1 MPTLTQQQRD
11 AVETIDKHVLV
22 CAGAGSGKTHVLVER
37 YIELLQ
43 RNQQLGVSNL
53 VAVTFTRKAAAEMKT
68 RLKSRF
74 RDLMTDAQDVA
85 DDLQR
90 SRWSQC
96 LSEIDSARIG
106 TIHSLCE
113 SILKAFPVDAKIDP
127 QFEVLSDL
135 MQAEL
140 LVKCIDQA
148 FRDIVEHDSDEQSL
162 LFEFPLE
169 EIRKLVSRA
178 LKSSLQL
185 EEAIARFPMDDADL
199 LTAHIEKYILQA
211 RKMCLAD
218 LLRQAEW
225 HGAVAYLEDNAIPG
239 NKVESFRL
247 EAIECAKT
255 IEDGVDIEACWRA
268 LSNLGNNS
276 PRTTGGNSDEIKEIR
291 SRIKILR
298 ELAREVCERIP
309 SSLSEQDEAA
319 LKCLRALVKLIQR
332 ALSIYKSEKKSK
344 LVIDYNDL
352 IEIASRA
359 LSDPKSMVRRFYNE
373 TISTVLVDEFQD
385 TNTVQSK
392 LITAI
397 AGANAKLFFI
407 GDDKQSIYR
416 FQGADVATFNSK
428 RMEFAEMAGDAL
440 NLSLNTSFRSHPSVV
455 QFVNVVFAQIMSDAA
470 PDAGHRASFERLL
483 ASREDK
489 LGHENIELVVFE
501 DLDSDGQ
508 RKSPRLPAIEA
519 KAVADWILEKVEGGL
534 RIVDKSSKT
543 ERAVALGDVAV
554 LVQRNKDFAAI
565 EREFADR
572 NIPFVLLGGRGYLQR
587 QEVFDI
593 ENLLRFISSPQ
604 DEHSLLGVLRSPLFA
619 ISDDI
624 IHQLAVEEFGSAA
637 STLWQRI
644 QTAAKQNSGGM
655 ESISKAVSIL
665 KKLITDS
672 SILPVSEI
680 VRQLIAM
687 TQFDLILLTLPNGRQ
702 RARNIWKMVALAEE
716 NDHLGCGEFARD
728 LSLMREYDVKQADAP
743 VDTANAVKLMT
754 VHASKG
760 LEFPL
765 VALPVLSTRALNK
778 KDRLLYH
785 REYGLAFDTT
795 RLKEDIAPTWYQ
807 VAKALDDDMDIAER
821 KRLLYVAMTRA
832 RDHLALFVDRD
843 GDNNQSFRRWLQ
855 EAVQFD
861 TQSLSKELQT
871 KMATSGTEQA
881 PFSMRSCEE
890 LSESVAEIFAAKE
903 TDTDGSG
910 GSVANLAKL
919 TKLESKYDLVAPLPM
934 TAVGLPNAWQGAI
947 RVTPKAGKVAITAT
961 AMGTFFHALMEHLPP
976 SGRTLTPSE
985 IEDLAFAQHDI
996 IPTSYNLSYLA
1007 EEGKRLLELFYKSKL
1022 FEIVKKARRRLHE
1035 IPYVMLSDEEAENR
1049 RPDLLVEDEHGQWQ
1063 LIDFKTDHIESK
1075 DLERQTK
1082 HHAKQLLEYAHE
1094 LGQLFQVKMHAY
1106 VYYAQLAVLIEC
1118 KSK

>member
-43 RNQQLGVSNL
+43 RNQQLGVAHL

-74 RDLMTDAQDVA
+74 RDLMSEAEAGA
-85 DDLQR
+85 DDGQR
-90 SRWSQC
+90 ARWSQC
-96 LSEIDSARIG
+96 LAEIDSARIG

-140 LVKCIDQA
+140 LSDCIEQS

-169 EIRKLVSRA
+169 EIKRLLTRA

-185 EEAIARFPMDDADL
+185 EEAIARFPMEDAGL
-199 LTAHIEKYILQA
+199 LSAHIEKYILQA
-211 RKMCLAD
+211 RKMCLVD
-218 LLRQAEW
+218 LLRQIEW
-225 HGAVAYLEDNAIPG
+225 HEAVSFLNDNALPD
-239 NKVESFRL
+239 NKLESFRL
-247 EAIECAKT
+247 AAIECAQT
-255 IEDGVDIEACWRA
+255 VEDGSDVDACWQALVA
-268 LSNLGNNS
+268 LSSNS
-276 PRTTGGNSDEIKEIR
+276 PRTTGGNTDMAKAIR
-291 SRIKILR
+291 AQVKVLR
-298 ELAREVCERIP
+298 ELAREICERIP
-309 SSLSEQDEAA
+309 LGLSEQDEVAI
-319 LKCLRALVKLIQR
+319 KCLRALVKLIQR
-332 ALSIYKSEKKSK
+332 ALAIYKTKKKAK

-359 LSDPKSMVRRFYNE
+359 LSEPKSMVRRFYNE
-373 TISTVLVDEFQD
+373 TIATVLVDEFQD
-385 TNTVQSK
+385 TNTVQSQ

-397 AGANAKLFFI
+397 AGVNTKLFFI

-416 FQGADVATFNSK
+416 FQGADVATFNNK
-428 RMEFAEMAGDAL
+428 RFEFAEMAGDAL

-470 PDAGHRASFERLL
+470 HDAGHRASFERLL

-489 LGHENIELVVFE
+489 LDHENIELIVF
-501 DLDSDGQ
+501 DDPDSDGQ
-508 RKSPRLPAIEA
+508 RKSPDLPRIEA
-519 KAVADWILEKVEGGL
+519 KAVADWILEKVAGGL
-534 RIVDKSSKT
+534 KIVDKSSKS
-543 ERAVALGDVAV
+543 ERPVAFGDVAV

-565 EREFADR
+565 EREFAER

-593 ENLLRFISSPQ
+593 ENLLRFISCPQ
-604 DEHSLLGVLRSPLFA
+604 DGHSLLGVLRSPLFA
-619 ISDDI
+619 VSDDI
-624 IHQLAVEEFGSAA
+624 IHQLAVEEFGGGA
-637 STLWQRI
+637 SSLWQRV
-644 QTAAKQNSGGM
+644 QTAARQKTDGLQSVT
-655 ESISKAVSIL
+655 KAAGVL
-665 KKLITDS
+665 KKLIGDS
-672 SILPVSEI
+672 AILPVSEI
-680 VRQLIAM
+680 VRQLIVM

-702 RARNIWKMVALAEE
+702 RARNVWKMVALAEE
-716 NDHLGCGEFARD
+716 NDHLSCGEFARD
-728 LSLMREYDVKQADAP
+728 LGLMREYDVKQADAP

-785 REYGLAFDTT
+785 REYGLAFDTS
-795 RLKEDIAPTWYQ
+795 RLKEDITPTWYQ
-807 VAKALDDDMDIAER
+807 VAKTIDDDMDIAER

-832 RDHLALFVDRD
+832 RDHLALFMDRD

-855 EAVQFD
+855 DALQFD
-861 TQSLSKELQT
+861 TQSLSHERQAQ
-871 KMATSGTEQA
+871 MASSGSEQA
-881 PFSMRSCEE
+881 PFSMRSHES
-890 LSESVAEIFAAKE
+890 LSESVQEILAAVAADLDDDGEFGHLAPVVTIE
-903 TDTDGSG
+903 T
-910 GSVANLAKL
+910 
-919 TKLESKYDLVAPLPM
+919 KYDLVAPLPM
-934 TAVGLPNAWQGAI
+934 KAVGLPNAWQGAI
-947 RVTPKAGKVAITAT
+947 RVTPKAGKVAITCT

-976 SGRTLTPSE
+976 SGRFLTEAE

-996 IPTSYNLSYLA
+996 IPTSHNLSHLA
-1007 EEGKRLLELFYKSKL
+1007 AEGKRLLALFYESKL
-1022 FEIVKKARRRLHE
+1022 FDIVKKARRRLHE

-1063 LIDFKTDHIESK
+1063 LIDFKTDHIELK
-1075 DLERQTK
+1075 DLEKQTK
-1082 HHAKQLLEYAHE
+1082 HHARQLLEYAHE

-1118 KSK
+1118 KDKS